1 VADGARK
8 VADGA
13 QQGYNAALPHVKKVA
28 AGLVTYG
35 GQAKDV
41 LSGMASQVPP
51 MEFDADAVRWIELE
65 GIRCGSG
72 CLVVVGVLL
81 TFVVCCLCSVLCLL
95 GPVGPPWWW

>member
-1 VADGARK
+1 VVDGARK

-13 QQGYNAALPHVKKVA
+13 QQGYNAALPHVKKAA

-65 GIRCGSG
+65 GIQ
-72 CLVVVGVLL
+72 
-81 TFVVCCLCSVLCLL
+81 
-95 GPVGPPWWW
+95 WWVFC